1 MTAGLLITFR
11 EGLEAFLVVGII
23 LAYLG
28 RTNLKRYNK
37 WIYLGVALGIVSAF
51 GIGILFQ
58 LYYSGFESKMGELR
72 LKIAI
77 MGFAVVV
84 LTYMV
89 VWMSRNSRS
98 IKGNVERVMDIAVS
112 TGSVATLVFMAYLA
126 ILREGFETVLFLG
139 AIFGDNMQAPVFY
152 GGAIGLVLSLVATI
166 ALFRGMRQIPIKMFF
181 KVTGGLIVVIAAG
194 LCVNVVGVMQ
204 DINMLPFVKA
214 SLFDIGWIMNDS
226 SSVGIFFKALFGY
239 THSPSLMQVTAYLS
253 YLTLA
258 IWLLNRDVAEKPS
271 GEMKEAAASA

>member
-23 LAYLG
+23 LSYLG
-28 RTNLKRYNK
+28 RLNLKRYNK
-37 WIYLGVALGIVSAF
+37 WIYMGVALGLASAF

-58 LYYSGFESKMGELR
+58 LYYSGFESRLGELQ

-89 VWMSRNSRS
+89 IWMNRNSRN
-98 IKGNVERVMDIAVS
+98 IKGDVERVLEMAVS

-126 ILREGFETVLFLG
+126 ILREGFETILFLG

-152 GGAIGLVLSLVATI
+152 GGAIGLVMALAVTI

-194 LCVNVVGVMQ
+194 LSINMVGVMQ
-204 DINMLPFVKA
+204 DINLLPLFKDN
-214 SLFDIGWIMNDS
+214 LFDIGWIMNDS

-239 THSPSLMQVTAYLS
+239 THSPSLMQIVVYVS
-253 YLTLA
+253 YLALTL
-258 IWLLNRDVAEKPS
+258 WLLTRDAADKPS
-271 GEMKEAAASA
+271 REMKEAPASA

>member
-28 RTNLKRYNK
+28 RLNLTKYNK
-37 WIYLGVALGIVSAF
+37 WIYLGVVLGLISAF
-51 GIGILFQ
+51 GLGILFQ
-58 LYYSGFESKMGELR
+58 IYYSGFESKMGELR

-89 VWMSRNSRS
+89 IWMNRNSRN
-98 IKGNVERVMDIAVS
+98 IKGDVERILDIAVS

-152 GGAIGLVLSLVATI
+152 GGGIGLVMALAVTI
-166 ALFRGMRQIPIKMFF
+166 ALFRGMRQIPIRTFF

-194 LCVNVVGVMQ
+194 LSINMVGVMQ
-204 DINMLPFVKA
+204 DINLLPVFKA
-214 SLFDIGWIMNDS
+214 GLFDISWFMNDS

-239 THSPSLMQVTAYLS
+239 THSPSLMQITVYLS
-253 YLTLA
+253 YFAVT
-258 IWLLNRDVAEKPS
+258 IGLLNRSNVKTLAKSLEPVTA
-271 GEMKEAAASA
+271 GA

>member
-1 MTAGLLITFR
+1 MTAGFLITFR

-28 RTNLKRYNK
+28 RTNLKRCNK
-37 WIYLGVALGIVSAF
+37 WIYLGVALGLVSAF
-51 GIGILFQ
+51 GIGVVFQ

-89 VWMSRNSRS
+89 VWMNRNSRQ
-98 IKGNVERVMDIAVS
+98 IKGDVEKVLETAVS

-152 GGAIGLVLSLVATI
+152 GGGAGLVLSLAVTI
-166 ALFRGMRQIPIKMFF
+166 ALFRGMRQLPIRLFF
-181 KVTGGLIVVIAAG
+181 KVTAGLIIVIAAG
-194 LCVNVVGVMQ
+194 LSVNMVGIMQ
-204 DINMLPFVKA
+204 DINMLPVVKA
-214 SLFDIGWIMNDS
+214 GLFDIGWIMNDS

-239 THSPSLMQVTAYLS
+239 THSPSLMQVMVYVS
-253 YLTLA
+253 YLTLTV
-258 IWLLNRDVAEKPS
+258 WFLNRDVPEKPS
-271 GEMKEAAASA
+271 REMKEAPANA